1 MQRILKKKLLW
12 MKTRAYLSG
21 GLGGSTPHPQKFSDF
36 FFKSE
41 GKETERKRKK
51 GMLGGGGY
59 RLTYFWG

>member
-1 MQRILKKKLLW
+1 ME
-12 MKTRAYLSG
+12 KTRAYLSG